1 MIKVGIKGVFTTRVT
16 ESNIAKTMKSGELD
30 VFATPALAAAM
41 EAAAVNALEGKLDEG
56 DSSVGGR
63 IDVKHTAP
71 SVIGAEVTAE
81 AELIFTDG
89 KKLVFKVTAKD
100 NNGIIGEAEH
110 ERFIVNKAKFMS
122 KAIIRSESNA
132 K

>member
-1 MIKVGIKGVFTTRVT
+1 MLEVGIKGVFTTSVT
-16 ESNIAKTMKSGELD
+16 EANIAKTMKSGELD
-30 VFATPALAAAM
+30 VFATPALVAVM

-56 DSSVGGR
+56 DSTVGGR

-89 KKLVFKVTAKD
+89 KKLVFKVAAKD

-110 ERFIVNKAKFMS
+110 ERFIINKAKFMS
-122 KAIIRSESNA
+122 KAIIRSESSV

>member
-1 MIKVGIKGVFTTRVT
+1 MIEVGIKGAFTTAVT

-30 VFATPALAAAM
+30 VFATPALIAAM
-41 EAAAVNALEGKLDEG
+41 EAAAVNALEGRLNEG
-56 DSSVGGR
+56 DSTVGGR

-89 KKLVFKVTAKD
+89 KKLVFKVAARD
-100 NNGIIGEAEH
+100 NNGIIGEGEH
-110 ERFIVNKAKFMS
+110 ERFIINKAKFMS